1 MSSPYTEVNDNVI
14 DYVTI
19 DCRASRRKGKEM
31 SETPKKSLMDSLT
44 DFVNKLAVP
53 LGKFG
58 MLPPIAAV
66 QNGMIAAMPVIMVGA
81 AFLIFFILGSP
92 SVGEGGALLPF
103 LEPYANAFVNM
114 NSLTLGLM
122 GLYCSLTI
130 AQAYA
135 EKLGVDVKSAGLL
148 GLAAFIIVTTGS
160 EGIDANSWSASGLFV
175 AIVTVLL
182 SVWIYSF
189 FLKKGFTIKMPDSV
203 PPAIGNS
210 FASVVPYAVCMGVCW
225 FIRTL
230 LNIDVVAV
238 LMGLLTPLVAGAD
251 NIFVATGS
259 TFLAQ
264 LLWAVG
270 LHGDNMFFV
279 NFTPFGLM
287 WIEENAAALAQGT
300 SIYELPHILGGL
312 GAGGG
317 LQRMMIWTAAAWPP
331 IFLMLT
337 SKVKYHKTLGIAC
350 LPPAIFTVVEPVV
363 FGLPLAL
370 NPYLM
375 IPFILSATVSMAVGY
390 GLTMVGFFGR
400 FFAALPWAT
409 PPFLLGPSAP
419 ATSRRRCSP

>member
-1 MSSPYTEVNDNVI
+1 MSGPYTEVNDNVI
-14 DYVTI
+14 DYLTI

-31 SETPKKSLMDSLT
+31 S
-44 DFVNKLAVP
+44 
-53 LGKFG
+53 
-58 MLPPIAAV
+58 
-66 QNGMIAAMPVIMVGA
+66 
-81 AFLIFFILGSP
+81 
-92 SVGEGGALLPF
+92 
-103 LEPYANAFVNM
+103 
-114 NSLTLGLM
+114 
-122 GLYCSLTI
+122 
-130 AQAYA
+130 
-135 EKLGVDVKSAGLL
+135 
-148 GLAAFIIVTTGS
+148 
-160 EGIDANSWSASGLFV
+160 
-175 AIVTVLL
+175 
-182 SVWIYSF
+182 
-189 FLKKGFTIKMPDSV
+189 
-203 PPAIGNS
+203 
-210 FASVVPYAVCMGVCW
+210 MGVCW

-230 LNIDVVAV
+230 LIIDVVAV

-270 LHGDNMFFV
+270 LHGDNMFLV

-317 LQRMMIWTAAAWPP
+317 LQRMMIWTAAAWPS

-337 SKVKYHKTLGIAC
+337 SKVKYHKTLGLAC

-409 PPFLLGPSAP
+409 PPFLLGPLGTGDIKTVLLP
-419 ATSRRRCSP
+419 ALAFVIGLVIYLPFWRAYEKHCLDEEAESEVEAA